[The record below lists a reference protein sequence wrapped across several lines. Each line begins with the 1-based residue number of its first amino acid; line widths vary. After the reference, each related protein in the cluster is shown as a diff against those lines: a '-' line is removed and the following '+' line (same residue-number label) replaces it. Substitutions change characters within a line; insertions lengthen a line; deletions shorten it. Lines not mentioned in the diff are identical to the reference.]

1 VNSVAAPT
9 SFSGG
14 TRQPIDPAKFTPF
27 FAYRNGSLHCESVS
41 LAALADR
48 VGTPAYVYSSAAVE
62 AAYRRMDA
70 AFRAV
75 PHAICYAVKANSNL
89 SILRLFARL
98 GSSFDIVSGGELDRV
113 RRIGVAGN
121 RIVFSGVGKTREEI
135 REALQARVLLLNVES
150 QAELELIAGEASRL
164 RIRAPLSLRV
174 NPDVEAGGHPHIST
188 GRHRHKF
195 GIEVAD
201 ARRLYQAHR
210 KSHWICWKGISAHIG
225 SQILSLAP
233 FRRAARS
240 MAALVRGLARE
251 GIALQY
257 FDFGGGLGVR
267 YTNEHPPD
275 VREYARAIVREVKP
289 LDCKLLLEP
298 GRSLIAAAGVLLTR
312 VLYTKQTGKKNFI
325 IVDAAMNDL
334 IRPAL
339 YGAIHPATTAAR
351 NRKRRIIR
359 AEIVGPVCETG
370 DCFLNDWPIGEVAP
384 GDLLVIWNA
393 GAYGFILSSNYNSR
407 PRPCEVLID
416 RARAR
421 VIRRRESRADLVR
434 GET

>member
-1 VNSVAAPT
+1 VNPEAASS
-9 SFSGG
+9 SFSRGP
-14 TRQPIDPAKFTPF
+14 RQPFDPAQFTPF
-27 FAYRNGSLHCESVS
+27 FSYRGENLYCESVS

-48 VGTPAYVYSSAAVE
+48 VGTPTYVYSNATIE

-70 AFRAV
+70 AFRSV

-89 SILRLFARL
+89 SILRLLARL
-98 GSSFDIVSGGELDRV
+98 GSSFDIVSGGELDRL

-150 QAELELIAGEASRL
+150 EEELELIAMEASRL
-164 RIRAPLSLRV
+164 RVRAPLSLRV
-174 NPDVEAGGHPHIST
+174 NPDVEAGGHPHIAT
-188 GRHRHKF
+188 GRRRHKF
-195 GIEVAD
+195 GIEIPD
-201 ARRLYQAHR
+201 AQGLYLAHR
-210 KSHWICWKGISAHIG
+210 NSRWIFWQGISAHIG

-240 MAALVRGLARE
+240 MAALVRELGRG
-251 GIALQY
+251 GIALRY
-257 FDFGGGLGVR
+257 FDIGGGLGVR

-275 VREYARAIVREVKP
+275 VRAYARTIIREVKP
-289 LDCKLLLEP
+289 LGCELLLEP

-325 IVDAAMNDL
+325 VVDAAMNDL

-339 YGAIHPATTAAR
+339 YGAVHPATTAAR

-359 AEIVGPVCETG
+359 ADIVGPVCETG
-370 DCFLNDWPIGEVAP
+370 DCFLHDWPIGEVAP

-393 GAYGFILSSNYNSR
+393 GAYGFILASNYNSR

-434 GET
+434 GE